1 MNKTRTHPFLCVLM
15 VVMCFVCFSAAVSA
29 DTGYYQ
35 SGNSSGT
42 SSPMDNITI
51 SKEEVEVT
59 EKQEES
65 ELTPEGNLTLVD
77 DILQSDSVSSVS
89 NDVQNKQFITVQTK
103 SGNYFYVVIDR
114 SGDTENVYFLSLVDE
129 ADILALI
136 EDSGTTETGSCTCED
151 KCADGKVDTACSVCK
166 TDMTKCSGKEVVA
179 ETTEPVEE
187 TEEKGGFGGL
197 LVLLLVLAAVGG
209 GLAFYFLKF
218 RKDKEQSHTNDPDDY
233 DYDDDDECEFEP
245 YDEAAESD
253 DVNS

>member
-1 MNKTRTHPFLCVLM
+1 MMSKARAHPILCCLLI
-15 VVMCFVCFSAAVSA
+15 VMCFVCCSVGVSA
-29 DTGYYQ
+29 DSGYYQ
-35 SGNSSGT
+35 SRGDSSAT
-42 SSPMDNITI
+42 MDQITI
-51 SKEEVEVT
+51 SKEEVTVT
-59 EKQEES
+59 EKQKEA

-89 NDVQNKQFITVQTK
+89 DDVQNKQFITVQTK

-114 SGDTENVYFLSLVDE
+114 SGSTENVYFLSLVDE
-129 ADILALI
+129 SDILALI
-136 EDSGTTETGSCTCED
+136 KDSGTSENDSCTCKD
-151 KCADGKVDTACSVCK
+151 KCVDGKVDTACSVCK

-179 ETTEPVEE
+179 ETTEPAEE

-197 LVLLLVLAAVGG
+197 LVLLLVLVTVGG

-218 RKDKEQSHTNDPDDY
+218 RKDKEQSHINDPDDY
-233 DYDDDDECEFEP
+233 DYEDDDECEFET